1 MDQYQDHV
9 ARIMEYLTE
18 RKQCAS
24 SRASHQKCYE
34 EFGAFLEENGLMF
47 TAAAREEWLASIRST
62 YSRQQ
67 CYFWRNYLQQLQTF
81 METGAI
87 PDVLFYQIRPS
98 YESVPAAWK
107 TCLDEYIET
116 VRADYT
122 QRSLAL
128 AKGYCARIILFFSGE
143 GLHCV
148 KDITFHTLDRLYHN
162 DFGCQ
167 KEIWYVYMSHARAML
182 SHWARNNLCPHEF
195 SIFLDERIYLQVGCL
210 ESFSASNLSR
220 QEPLRDAA
228 PVPLDEFRKKTVLF
242 QDALKARGYQKT
254 ELHTAARLLKALYLF
269 LYRYDFGYH
278 PEVTWIWFAE
288 IRITLGTS
296 WKSWRR
302 TLECFNQYMV
312 NGDWCSGTR
321 YTFQKDPL
329 DALPEWC
336 RTPIA
341 GFMDR
346 LLREFRSPGT
356 AKSCKYG
363 CIRFARFLLDHNI
376 HTFADIKLEHL
387 RLFSVSD
394 RHETADGRATYL
406 SIVRRFLC
414 YLEEQG
420 LASAGIH
427 YGILTECANPES
439 VADILTDEQVR
450 RIYDYRAQT
459 GTPLEMRNAA
469 MVMAGLELGLRAS
482 DVVNLKLSDINWK
495 SRQIS
500 ILQAKT
506 KTAITLPFSNILGNS
521 LYRYIRHGRPQTSCP
536 NVFVRHRAPYGALTT
551 KICNKALYTI
561 LPERKEIHQ
570 KGFHVTRRTFATRL
584 LRHDAGIDT
593 VVDSLGHSDNTSAAK
608 YLAFDEER
616 MRMCPL
622 SLALC
627 PLTLVGGAE

>member
-24 SRASHQKCYE
+24 SRFSHQKCYE

-47 TAAAREEWLASIRST
+47 TVAAREEWLASIRST

-98 YESVPAAWK
+98 YESVPAARK

-220 QEPLRDAA
+220 LEPLRDAA
-228 PVPLDEFRKKTVLF
+228 LVPLDEFRKKAVLF

-296 WKSWRR
+296 WKTGEGRWNVS
-302 TLECFNQYMV
+302 
-312 NGDWCSGTR
+312 
-321 YTFQKDPL
+321 
-329 DALPEWC
+329 
-336 RTPIA
+336 I
-341 GFMDR
+341 
-346 LLREFRSPGT
+346 
-356 AKSCKYG
+356 
-363 CIRFARFLLDHNI
+363 NI
-376 HTFADIKLEHL
+376 
-387 RLFSVSD
+387 
-394 RHETADGRATYL
+394 
-406 SIVRRFLC
+406 
-414 YLEEQG
+414 
-420 LASAGIH
+420 
-427 YGILTECANPES
+427 
-439 VADILTDEQVR
+439 
-450 RIYDYRAQT
+450 
-459 GTPLEMRNAA
+459 
-469 MVMAGLELGLRAS
+469 
-482 DVVNLKLSDINWK
+482 W
-495 SRQIS
+495 
-500 ILQAKT
+500 
-506 KTAITLPFSNILGNS
+506 
-521 LYRYIRHGRPQTSCP
+521 
-536 NVFVRHRAPYGALTT
+536 
-551 KICNKALYTI
+551 
-561 LPERKEIHQ
+561 
-570 KGFHVTRRTFATRL
+570 
-584 LRHDAGIDT
+584 
-593 VVDSLGHSDNTSAAK
+593 
-608 YLAFDEER
+608 
-616 MRMCPL
+616 
-622 SLALC
+622 
-627 PLTLVGGAE
+627 

>member
-34 EFGAFLEENGLMF
+34 EFGAFLEESGLMF
-47 TAAAREEWLASIRST
+47 TVAAREEWLAGIKST

-67 CYFWRNYLQQLQTF
+67 CYFWRNYLQQLQAF
-81 METGAI
+81 METGTI
-87 PDVLFYQIRPS
+87 PDGLFYQIHPS

-107 TCLDEYIET
+107 SCLDEYIET

-220 QEPLRDAA
+220 LEPLRDAA
-228 PVPLDEFRKKTVLF
+228 LVPLDEFRKKAVLF

-312 NGDWCSGTR
+312 NGDWRSGTR

-356 AKSCKYG
+356 TKACKYG

-427 YGILTECANPES
+427 YGILTECANPEL

-521 LYRYIRHGRPQTSCP
+521 LYRYIRHGRPQTSCL

-561 LPERKEIHQ
+561 LPERKEIHH

-593 VVDSLGHSDNTSAAK
+593 VIDSLGHTDKTSAAK